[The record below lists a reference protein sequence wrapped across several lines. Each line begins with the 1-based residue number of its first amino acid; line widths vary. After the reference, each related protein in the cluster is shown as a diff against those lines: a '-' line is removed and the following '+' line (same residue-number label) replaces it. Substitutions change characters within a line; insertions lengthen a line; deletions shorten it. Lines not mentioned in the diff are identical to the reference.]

1 MPDQSE
7 ANRKGAVMLVKDALS
22 ERSEIIVVVGPD
34 EPVASVAK
42 SLRDKKKGLAV
53 VCAGGTDLL
62 GLISVIDISR
72 AVADH
77 EGDAPAMPASAIMNT
92 SVTTGTMQDSVDQ
105 ALGMMAE
112 HNIRYLP
119 VLDDGK
125 IAAVTSLRELLQAR
139 NREAEVSIDE
149 MRKYVLGGGYG

>member
-1 MPDQSE
+1 
-7 ANRKGAVMLVKDALS
+7 MLVRDALS
-22 ERSEIIVVVGPD
+22 ERSAIVVIVGPD
-34 EPVASVAK
+34 EPVAAVAK
-42 SLRDKKKGLAV
+42 NLRDNRKGLAV
-53 VCAGGTDLL
+53 VCQGGSNLL

-77 EGDAPAMPASAIMNT
+77 EDEAPAMPASAIMNT
-92 SVTTGTMQDSVDQ
+92 SVTCGRMEDSVDH
-105 ALGMMAE
+105 ALGLMAE

-119 VLDDGK
+119 VLDGDK

-149 MRKYVLGGGYG
+149 MRKYFLGAGYG